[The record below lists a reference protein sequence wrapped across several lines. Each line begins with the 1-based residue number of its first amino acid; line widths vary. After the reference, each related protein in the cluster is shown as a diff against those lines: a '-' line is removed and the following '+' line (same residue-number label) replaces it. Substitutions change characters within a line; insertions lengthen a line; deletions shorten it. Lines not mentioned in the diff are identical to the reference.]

1 MKEIY
6 LDEKQI
12 EEVVIKYL
20 DNHTYNY
27 ALMIDGSWG
36 TGKTFFVK
44 NDLIPLIEKNKKE
57 SDPKN
62 KILYV
67 SLYGIESCEEISRL
81 LYVELRH
88 QVISKKDSAIK
99 KWIGSG
105 AKVVADVFKE
115 SKGIDFEKITETMWD
130 GLLFKNTI
138 MIFDDLERCSCN
150 IIDVLGYINNFVEHD
165 SVKVLLIANEQEI
178 NTATHLDNNPLEF
191 LVCLQKNIDFL
202 GENNGNEKNNSIT
215 ISELN
220 ERVGKLFKRNQSY
233 EHIKEKVVGET
244 IKYKPNF
251 CNKLVELIN
260 KYVDDEKIKELLL
273 KKIDAFERISW
284 QYNHYNLRT
293 FLFFIS
299 KYSELKSHFSNHMD
313 ILEEILDYTYYVC
326 IMVKSG
332 YKLPSWGTTLNG
344 KISIFD
350 NNGESVL
357 GFKFIDEFVKYG
369 KINKKEVNEVVS
381 QYIAYEKERE
391 EYKNDP
397 INVLENWYLM
407 EDKEVEKHL
416 EKMYENLKNEQYICS
431 MYPRILKYYFDLS
444 SIGFKKDYID
454 ESINIMK
461 KNIIDLK
468 WTKLLKNRFF
478 SKSENDNEREYEEKI
493 EYLNQLIK
501 KNQMEEKD
509 FHLNCMLCNELTWG
523 KEFYD
528 YVLKYEN
535 DAVEDIEFINKIDID
550 KLINIINR
558 SNSKNIDLFRIA
570 LCKMYKY
577 SNIDELYMDDYEN
590 LYLLYKSLDENGNY
604 GITKKCNIRWLKKS
618 LKDIILS
625 LDKERFNTEE

>member
-233 EHIKEKVVGET
+233 ERIKEKVVGET

-293 FLFFIS
+293 F
-299 KYSELKSHFSNHMD
+299 
-313 ILEEILDYTYYVC
+313 
-326 IMVKSG
+326 
-332 YKLPSWGTTLNG
+332 
-344 KISIFD
+344 
-350 NNGESVL
+350 
-357 GFKFIDEFVKYG
+357 
-369 KINKKEVNEVVS
+369 
-381 QYIAYEKERE
+381 
-391 EYKNDP
+391 
-397 INVLENWYLM
+397 
-407 EDKEVEKHL
+407 
-416 EKMYENLKNEQYICS
+416 
-431 MYPRILKYYFDLS
+431 
-444 SIGFKKDYID
+444 
-454 ESINIMK
+454 
-461 KNIIDLK
+461 
-468 WTKLLKNRFF
+468 
-478 SKSENDNEREYEEKI
+478 
-493 EYLNQLIK
+493 
-501 KNQMEEKD
+501 
-509 FHLNCMLCNELTWG
+509 
-523 KEFYD
+523 
-528 YVLKYEN
+528 
-535 DAVEDIEFINKIDID
+535 
-550 KLINIINR
+550 
-558 SNSKNIDLFRIA
+558 
-570 LCKMYKY
+570 
-577 SNIDELYMDDYEN
+577 
-590 LYLLYKSLDENGNY
+590 
-604 GITKKCNIRWLKKS
+604 
-618 LKDIILS
+618 
-625 LDKERFNTEE
+625 